1 MSSTLVF
8 SAMFF
13 SLLLLLLS
21 GMPLAFVLIS
31 LAVLF
36 TILLWGLDALVLTV
50 LQTYDVMTS
59 DVLLAIPLYVLMASI
74 LQRSGIIEALYK
86 AMELWFR
93 RLPGGLAVGTIAI
106 CTVMAAMT
114 GIVGAAVAAMG
125 ILALPSM
132 LRRGYD
138 EKMALGVI
146 CAGGTLGILIPP
158 SIITIVYAAT
168 AQISVGKMF
177 AAGIVPGM
185 VLSGLYVSYVVIR
198 TMLKPS
204 LAPAPD
210 NIEIGWIEMFGSL
223 KSLFLPTLIVFSVL
237 GSIYAGIATPT
248 EAAAV
253 GVVGAMLS
261 AMLQGQF
268 TTANLS
274 DAAMDTLR
282 VTTMIMWITIG
293 AKIFVSIFTGTGGAD
308 SLLMFIENLEVNRWL
323 VLLSMMGILVLLGL
337 FLDEIGIILLC
348 VPVFMPIIAAFGF
361 DPVWFGVLFL
371 ITAQMAY
378 ITPPFGYTL
387 FYIKGVLPPGI
398 GMETV
403 YRAILPFLVLQIL
416 ALILFMLFP
425 DLVTWLP
432 NQLSQ
437 RLVS

>member
-8 SAMFF
+8 AAMFL

-74 LQRSGIIEALYK
+74 LQRSGIVEALYK

-138 EKMALGVI
+138 EKLALGTI

-204 LAPAPD
+204 LAPAPEQ
-210 NIEIGWIEMFGSL
+210 IEVSWLEMFGSL

-268 TTANLS
+268 TISNLS

-293 AKIFVSIFTGTGGAD
+293 AKIFVAIFTGIGGAD
-308 SLLMFIENLEVNRWL
+308 SLLTFIENLELNRWL
-323 VLLSMMGILVLLGL
+323 VLLAMMGLLVLLGL

-348 VPVFMPIIAAFGF
+348 VPVFMPIISAFGF

>member
-8 SAMFF
+8 AAMFV

-138 EKMALGVI
+138 EKLALGVI

-210 NIEIGWIEMFGSL
+210 NIKISWLEMFGSL

-261 AMLQGQF
+261 ALLQGQF
-268 TTANLS
+268 TYANLS

-308 SLLMFIENLEVNRWL
+308 SLLMFIENLELNRWL
-323 VLLSMMGILVLLGL
+323 VLLAMMGILVLLGL

-348 VPVFMPIIAAFGF
+348 VPVFMPIIGAFGF

>member
-210 NIEIGWIEMFGSL
+210 NIEISWIEMFGSL

-268 TTANLS
+268 TAANLS

-308 SLLMFIENLEVNRWL
+308 SLLMFIENLELNRWL

-348 VPVFMPIIAAFGF
+348 VPVFMPIISAFGF

-403 YRAILPFLVLQIL
+403 YRAILPFLVLQIM

>member
-8 SAMFF
+8 SAMFI

-138 EKMALGVI
+138 EKLALGAI

-168 AQISVGKMF
+168 AQVSVGKMF

-198 TMLKPS
+198 SVLKPS
-204 LAPAPD
+204 VAPAPER
-210 NIEIGWIEMFGSL
+210 IEISWLEMFGSL
-223 KSLFLPTLIVFSVL
+223 KSLFLPSLIVFSVL

-253 GVVGAMLS
+253 GVVGAMVS
-261 AMLQGQF
+261 ALLQGQF
-268 TTANLS
+268 NIQNLG

-293 AKIFVSIFTGTGGAD
+293 AKIFVAIFTGIGGAD
-308 SLLMFIENLEVNRWL
+308 SLLMFIENLELNRWL
-323 VLLSMMGILVLLGL
+323 VLLAMMGILVLLGL

-348 VPVFMPIIAAFGF
+348 VPVFMPIITAFDF

>member
-8 SAMFF
+8 AAMFL

-138 EKMALGVI
+138 EKLALGTI

-204 LAPAPD
+204 LAPTPEH
-210 NIEIGWIEMFGSL
+210 IEVSWFEMFGSL

-268 TTANLS
+268 TIGNLS

-293 AKIFVSIFTGTGGAD
+293 AKIFVSIFTGIGGAD
-308 SLLMFIENLEVNRWL
+308 SLLMFIENLELNRWL
-323 VLLSMMGILVLLGL
+323 VLLAMMGLLVLLGL

-348 VPVFMPIIAAFGF
+348 VPVFMPIISSFGF

>member
-1 MSSTLVF
+1 MDTGAKTSSLH
-8 SAMFF
+8 
-13 SLLLLLLS
+13 
-21 GMPLAFVLIS
+21 
-31 LAVLF
+31 AVNVEEF
-36 TILLWGLDALVLTV
+36 KKDDQKWVKF
-50 LQTYDVMTS
+50 Q
-59 DVLLAIPLYVLMASI
+59 
-74 LQRSGIIEALYK
+74 
-86 AMELWFR
+86 
-93 RLPGGLAVGTIAI
+93 
-106 CTVMAAMT
+106 
-114 GIVGAAVAAMG
+114 
-125 ILALPSM
+125 
-132 LRRGYD
+132 
-138 EKMALGVI
+138 
-146 CAGGTLGILIPP
+146 IPP

-204 LAPAPD
+204 LAPTPEH
-210 NIEIGWIEMFGSL
+210 IEVSWFEMFGSL

-237 GSIYAGIATPT
+237 GSIYAEIATPT

-268 TTANLS
+268 TIGNLS

-293 AKIFVSIFTGTGGAD
+293 AKIFVSIFTGIGGAD
-308 SLLMFIENLEVNRWL
+308 SLLMFIENLELNRWL
-323 VLLSMMGILVLLGL
+323 VLLAMMGLLVLLGL

-348 VPVFMPIIAAFGF
+348 VPVFMPIISSFGF

-371 ITAQMAY
+371 ITAQIAY

>member
-8 SAMFF
+8 SAMFI

-74 LQRSGIIEALYK
+74 LQRSGIIEALYN

-138 EKMALGVI
+138 EKLALGAI

-168 AQISVGKMF
+168 AQVSVGKMF

-198 TMLKPS
+198 SVLKPS
-204 LAPAPD
+204 VAPAPER
-210 NIEIGWIEMFGSL
+210 IEISWLEMFGSL
-223 KSLFLPTLIVFSVL
+223 KSLFLPSLIVFSVL

-253 GVVGAMLS
+253 GVVGAMVS
-261 AMLQGQF
+261 ALLQGQF
-268 TTANLS
+268 NIQNLG

-293 AKIFVSIFTGTGGAD
+293 AKIFVAIFTGIGGAD
-308 SLLMFIENLEVNRWL
+308 SLLMFIENLELNRWL
-323 VLLSMMGILVLLGL
+323 VLLAMMGILVLLGL

-348 VPVFMPIIAAFGF
+348 VPVFMPIITAFDF

>member
-8 SAMFF
+8 AAMFL

-138 EKMALGVI
+138 EKLALGTI

-204 LAPAPD
+204 LAPTPEH
-210 NIEIGWIEMFGSL
+210 IEVSWFEMFGSL

-261 AMLQGQF
+261 AMLQRQF
-268 TTANLS
+268 TIGNLS

-293 AKIFVSIFTGTGGAD
+293 AKIFVSIFTGIGGAD
-308 SLLMFIENLEVNRWL
+308 SLLMFIENLELNRWL
-323 VLLSMMGILVLLGL
+323 VLLAMMGLLVLLGL

-348 VPVFMPIIAAFGF
+348 VPVFMPIISSFGF

-425 DLVTWLP
+425 DLVTWMP

>member
-36 TILLWGLDALVLTV
+36 TVLLWGLDALVLTV

-74 LQRSGIIEALYK
+74 LQRSGIVEALYN

-138 EKMALGVI
+138 EKLALGTI

-204 LAPAPD
+204 LAPAPEH
-210 NIEIGWIEMFGSL
+210 IEVSWLEMFGSL
-223 KSLFLPTLIVFSVL
+223 KSLFLPSLIVFSVL

-261 AMLQGQF
+261 ALLQGQF
-268 TTANLS
+268 TIGNLS

-293 AKIFVSIFTGTGGAD
+293 AKIFVSIFTGIGGAD
-308 SLLMFIENLEVNRWL
+308 SLLMFIENLELNRWL
-323 VLLSMMGILVLLGL
+323 VLLAMMGLLVLLGL

-348 VPVFMPIIAAFGF
+348 VPVFMPIISAFGF

>member
-8 SAMFF
+8 AAMFL

-138 EKMALGVI
+138 EKLALGTI

-204 LAPAPD
+204 LAPAPEQ
-210 NIEIGWIEMFGSL
+210 IEVSWFEMFGSL

-253 GVVGAMLS
+253 GVMGAMLS

-268 TTANLS
+268 TISNLS

-293 AKIFVSIFTGTGGAD
+293 AKIFVSIFTGIGGAD
-308 SLLMFIENLEVNRWL
+308 SLLTFIENLELNRWL
-323 VLLSMMGILVLLGL
+323 VLLAMMGLLILLGL

-348 VPVFMPIIAAFGF
+348 VPVFMPIISAFGF

>member
-8 SAMFF
+8 STMFF

-210 NIEIGWIEMFGSL
+210 NIEISWLEMFGSL

-268 TTANLS
+268 TMANLS

-308 SLLMFIENLEVNRWL
+308 SLLMFIETLELNRWL

-403 YRAILPFLVLQIL
+403 YRAILPFLVLQII

-432 NQLSQ
+432 NKLSQ

>member
-8 SAMFF
+8 AAMFV

-138 EKMALGVI
+138 EKLALGVI

-210 NIEIGWIEMFGSL
+210 NIKISWLEMFGSL

-261 AMLQGQF
+261 ALLQGQF
-268 TTANLS
+268 TYANLS

-308 SLLMFIENLEVNRWL
+308 SLLMFIENLELNRWL
-323 VLLSMMGILVLLGL
+323 VLLAMMGILVLLGL

-348 VPVFMPIIAAFGF
+348 VPVFMPMIGAFGF